1 MPAITET
8 VLVGTLDPVFAT
20 GSTAAL
26 ANNALAVTAA
36 YTPTTANYLTAEVE
50 FTGTFATAPTAGTG
64 LSVWFLRAVDGT
76 NYEDG
81 GTAVTP
87 TRGYDMVMPF
97 APITTAQRVTRLV
110 VVFAPG
116 AIKVLVK
123 NDGSG
128 QSLSAGWGLKIRPLT
143 RVAT

>member
-1 MPAITET
+1 MATTET
-8 VLVGTLDPVFAT
+8 VLAGTLDTVFAA
-20 GSTAAL
+20 GSSTAL

-36 YTPTTANYLTAEVE
+36 YTPTSVNYLAAEVE
-50 FTGTFATAPTAGTG
+50 FTGTFATAPAAATG

-81 GTAVTP
+81 GTATTP
-87 TRGYDMVMPF
+87 TRGPDLVVPF
-97 APITTAQRVTRLV
+97 AAVTTAQRCTRMAV
-110 VVFAPG
+110 VLPPG
-116 AIKVLVK
+116 AIKVLAK